1 MFHYPTSYRCY
12 TLAKIGFGSAYLWFV
27 LDFFR
32 IHVAVW
38 NQLAP
43 LLSDPAQITFS
54 GIPFLDVYLRQLA
67 IFVSGKSMVW
77 FFLFSA
83 PIAVGIYLWGRCRWL
98 QFAMGCWMSFSMVS
112 LNSLVGVFNST
123 ADIWVNFVF
132 VIYGLTALIC
142 SNDEWEHHE
151 PGFNRLKWH
160 DNPTLA
166 SRYAWLA
173 VWLQFIV
180 YLFAGVNKLIY
191 GWTPWTKGLA
201 LQNLAFDSS
210 MHQFVRGMHVPYLIS
225 LILCYVT
232 LFQRL
237 VVPFG
242 FFFKRSR
249 LWSVLILVTMH
260 VGYAILMSV
269 NLFPVIGIA
278 SLLLILPPRKWEPA
292 LPIAEVPGR
301 NSRKPKIDRGPLKL
315 IPYVTIG
322 VFSVWLFLESAR
334 LTVAHPEPWENKLMI
349 VPVWRMFADGGVY
362 AGGKWRFIIET
373 PRGDIDETKVA
384 IGMLPGLW
392 RDRFYIDDIFHEILN
407 KNTGPGSLP
416 DKLAKATEDE
426 YSQRQHLTNGD
437 PTILNSGFDI
447 YMRTN

>member
-1 MFHYPTSYRCY
+1 MFLYQTSYRCY
-12 TLAKIGFGSAYLWFV
+12 TLAKIGFGLAYLWFV
-27 LDFFR
+27 FDFFR

-38 NQLAP
+38 HQLAP
-43 LLSDPAQITFS
+43 LLSDPSQITFS
-54 GIPFLDVYLRQLA
+54 GSRFWDVYFRQLA
-67 IFVSGKSMVW
+67 ICVSGKAMVW
-77 FFLFSA
+77 LFLFSA

-98 QFAMGCWMSFSMVS
+98 QFGMGCWMSFTMVS

-123 ADIWVNFVF
+123 ADIWVNYVF
-132 VIYGLTALIC
+132 IIYSLTALIC
-142 SNDEWEHHE
+142 SNDEWENHE
-151 PGFNRLKWH
+151 PGFDRLKWH
-160 DNPTLA
+160 HNPTLV
-166 SRYAWLA
+166 STYAWLA

-191 GWTPWTKGLA
+191 GWTPWIKGFA
-201 LQNLAFDSS
+201 LQNLAYDSS
-210 MHQFVRGMHVPYLIS
+210 MHQFVRGMHVPYVVS

-242 FFFKRSR
+242 FFFRRFR
-249 LWSVLILVTMH
+249 LWSVLILGTMH
-260 VGYAILMSV
+260 IGYAILMSV

-278 SLLLILPPRKWEPA
+278 SLLLIVPPRKWESA
-292 LPIAEVPGR
+292 LPIAKKLER
-301 NSRKPKIDRGPLKL
+301 NKARVKIGCRALKL
-315 IPYVTIG
+315 IPGAIVG

-349 VPVWRMFADGGVY
+349 VPVWRMFADGGAN
-362 AGGKWRFIIET
+362 AGGEWRFIIET
-373 PRGDIDETKVA
+373 PHGDIDETKMA
-384 IGMLPGLW
+384 SGLLPGLW

-416 DKLAKATEDE
+416 EKLAKATEDE
-426 YSQRQHLTNGD
+426 YSRNQRLINGD

-447 YMRTN
+447 YLRSH